1 MVQSN
6 LLYACDTRRRRLPV
20 RDDLEEMDEKPVKGI
35 LHWPKGERPRERLLE
50 EGPESLTEAQLLA
63 ILLRVGRHK
72 TSAVG
77 VGRDLLKRVGGL
89 QGLANRSVRELCA
102 VPGIGP
108 AKVAQIMA
116 AIELGKRVLATP
128 LTKGTVIA
136 NSQTVFEHYYPLLRD
151 LRREV
156 FKVILLDAKHA
167 VIREKT
173 VSEGSLT
180 SSLVHP
186 REVFN
191 QAVRESAAAVIFLHN
206 HPSGDPKPSKEDR
219 ALTARLQDAGE
230 ILGVQVL
237 DHVIIGDGRYVSFAD
252 EGWMSPPSLS
262 SKSLR

>member
-1 MVQSN
+1 
-6 LLYACDTRRRRLPV
+6 
-20 RDDLEEMDEKPVKGI
+20 MDEKPSKGI
-35 LHWPKGERPRERLLE
+35 VHWPKGERPRERLLE
-50 EGPESLTEAQLLA
+50 EGPEALTDAQLLA
-63 ILLRVGRHK
+63 VVLRVGRHRM
-72 TSAVG
+72 SAVD
-77 VGRDLLKRVGGL
+77 VGMDLLNRLGNL

-108 AKVAQIMA
+108 AKVAQIKA
-116 AIELGKRVLATP
+116 AIELGKRALSAP
-128 LTKGTVIA
+128 LTTGTVITQ
-136 NSQTVFEHYYPLLRD
+136 SRTVFEHYFPLLRD
-151 LRREV
+151 LRREL

-173 VSEGSLT
+173 VSEGTLT

-191 QAVRESAAAVIFLHN
+191 EAVRESAAAVIFLHN

-219 ALTARLQDAGE
+219 ALTRRLQEAGD

-252 EGWMSPPSLS
+252 EGWMSPPMAAVS
-262 SKSLR
+262 SKYLR

>member
-1 MVQSN
+1 M
-6 LLYACDTRRRRLPV
+6 
-20 RDDLEEMDEKPVKGI
+20 EEKLSKAI

-50 EGPESLTEAQLLA
+50 DGPGALTDAQLLA
-63 ILLRVGRHK
+63 IVLRVGRPK
-72 TSAVG
+72 TSAVE
-77 VGRDLLKRVGGL
+77 VGMDLLKRLGGL

-108 AKVAQIMA
+108 TKVAQIKA

-128 LTKGTVIA
+128 LTTGTVITQ
-136 NSQTVFEHYYPLLRD
+136 SRTVFDHYYPLLRD
-151 LRREV
+151 LRREL
-156 FKVILLDAKHA
+156 FKVVLLDAKHA

-191 QAVRESAAAVIFLHN
+191 EAVRESAAAVIFLHN

-219 ALTARLQDAGE
+219 ALTARLQEAGD

-252 EGWMSPPSLS
+252 EGWMAPPMTALS
-262 SKSLR
+262 SKYLR